1 MTLLTAILALAALN
15 AFYQVFDL
23 WTTSE
28 VLKRKLGHEDN
39 KRMVGI
45 VADYAQFARVKG
57 GLAILCL
64 LIGAAGWQYPEI
76 ETLVAIAL
84 GALAAY
90 YTPIMWNNWKILRGY
105 K

>member
-1 MTLLTAILALAALN
+1 MLKTIIALAALN

-23 WTTSE
+23 YSTSE

-39 KRMVGI
+39 ERMVGI
-45 VADYAQFARVKG
+45 VADYAHFARIKVE
-57 GLAILCL
+57 LAILCL

-76 ETLVAIAL
+76 GTFVAIAL

-90 YTPIMWNNWKILRGY
+90 YTPIMWSNWKILKG